1 MSDTIHQALIS
12 HVGMN
17 HLDLRPATPHLK
29 YRVLVYTY
37 LITDYFTPEKLG
49 YIVWYVWL
57 FPLCP
62 PSLTLS

>member
-49 YIVWYVWL
+49 YIVWYV
-57 FPLCP
+57 
-62 PSLTLS
+62 